1 LISTTLIAG
10 GSAKQREEAIRDLL
24 DPGVP
29 TAVLFEGMPSGT
41 SSLPD
46 TPRLTVAYIAPG
58 CPCCT
63 GSLVFRVTLNRI
75 LRTKLDHLY
84 IAVATAEHLQ
94 TLRAF
99 LALPPYSQSLS
110 VVNDVILRC
119 RT

>member
-1 LISTTLIAG
+1 MISTTLIAG
-10 GSAKQREEAIRDLL
+10 GSAKQREEAIKDLL
-24 DPGVP
+24 DSGVQ
-29 TAVLFEGMPSGT
+29 TAVLFEGMPSGS

-75 LRTKLDHLY
+75 LRTKPGHLY
-84 IAVATAEHLQ
+84 IAVATTGHLQ

-99 LALPPYSQSLS
+99 LSLPPYSESLS
-110 VVNDVILRC
+110 VVDDVIIRC
-119 RT
+119 TT